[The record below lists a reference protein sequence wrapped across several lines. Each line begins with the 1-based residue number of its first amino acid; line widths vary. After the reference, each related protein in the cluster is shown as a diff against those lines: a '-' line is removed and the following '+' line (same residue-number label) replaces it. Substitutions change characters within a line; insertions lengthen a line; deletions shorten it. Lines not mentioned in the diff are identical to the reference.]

1 MKSYRFVKLTT
12 FALIAVSV
20 ISLAATGF
28 LIGNQIKNGR
38 LSAQAEDCP
47 GMPNPT
53 LTKDGTKIVF
63 SLDGNATGQKVYY
76 IVNLTLPDGI
86 LRERAIQ
93 GTFENL
99 ANPKSGSYDIASQ
112 GSLNGS
118 VKVEYVVWT
127 EDNVCVIRKTE
138 NIYIGTPILSACG
151 DYKNLQ
157 VAIPEGMK
165 KKKDEQISFNIT
177 NPNENYDVYVKVEL
191 SNGDG
196 DYKTINSL
204 FKLDKSSEK
213 TMTLTPGSNP
223 DRIDQYGLRT
233 IQVSAYSDA
242 QESCSVSQKTVSFE
256 YIPNSG
262 QSDGGTFTATGA
274 PENPAIGNTTI
285 SKTSN
290 ITIGGVVARVIS
302 FLVLIIGALAFISVI
317 VSGLQ
322 YITSGGDSAKAE
334 KAKKTLI
341 YSVLGIIL
349 AVMSYLL
356 LRVIANELQ
365 K

>member
-12 FALIAVSV
+12 FVLMAVSA

-28 LIGNQIKNGR
+28 LIGNQVKNGR
-38 LSAQAEDCP
+38 NLAQAEDCP

-53 LTKDGTKIVF
+53 LTKDGTKIIF

-76 IVNLTLPDGI
+76 IVNLTLPDGVYHD
-86 LRERAIQ
+86 RAIQ
-93 GTFENL
+93 GTIENL

-112 GSLNGS
+112 GSLSGN
-118 VKVEYVVWT
+118 VVVDYVVWT

-138 NIYIGTPILSACG
+138 NIYIGTPTLSSCA

-165 KKKDEQISFNIT
+165 KKKDEQIKFNIT

-191 SNGDG
+191 SNGAS

-204 FKLDKSSEK
+204 FKLDKYSEK
-213 TMTLTPGSNP
+213 TITMTPGSNP
-223 DRIDQYGLRT
+223 DRIDQYGQRT
-233 IQVSAYSDA
+233 IRVSAYNND
-242 QESCSVSQKTVSFE
+242 QESCSVSEKTVTFE

-262 QSDGGTFTATGA
+262 QSDDGNFTATG
-274 PENPAIGNTTI
+274 PGENPAIGNTVITP
-285 SKTSN
+285 SVNT
-290 ITIGGVVARVIS
+290 TIGGVVARILG
-302 FLVLIIGALAFISVI
+302 FLVLIIGALAFISI
-317 VSGLQ
+317 CVSGIQ
-322 YITSGGDSAKAE
+322 YITSAGDSAKAE
-334 KAKKTLI
+334 KAKKTLL
-341 YSVLGIIL
+341 YSVLGMVL
-349 AVMSYLL
+349 AVLSFTLL
-356 LRVIANELQ
+356 WIVTNELQ